1 MKFTG
6 VAIASILSTLTLFS
20 LSCSNQGSATST
32 TAASSTENPSSK
44 TGDSVSGVGAQQSAC
59 SLLTATE
66 VEAATG
72 AKMGDP
78 HPADLSA
85 QGAPPHSQACSWYA
99 TAQNAQIDLTIAPPP
114 PGVSAESAVKYKPE
128 MDALRTAHWTE
139 EEKSFGKTWCFMMT
153 PPASQKDGV
162 MMCNCSGEV
171 KGLILSVTIMSPA
184 KKLSIEETKMLL
196 DKAIAR
202 FH

>member
-6 VAIASILSTLTLFS
+6 VAIASILSTLTVFS
-20 LSCSNQGSATST
+20 LSCYNHGSATST
-32 TAASSTENPSSK
+32 TASSSTENPSSK
-44 TGDSVSGVGAQQSAC
+44 TGDSVSGVGTSAC
-59 SLLTATE
+59 SLLTPTE
-66 VEAATG
+66 VEVATG

-78 HPADLSA
+78 HQSDLSA
-85 QGAPPHSQACSWYA
+85 QGAPPNSQACSWYA
-99 TAQNAQIDLTIAPPP
+99 TAQNAQLDLTIGPPP
-114 PGVSAESAVKYKPE
+114 PGVSAESAAKYKPG
-128 MDALRTAHWTE
+128 MDALRAAHWTE
-139 EEKSFGKTWCFMMT
+139 EDKSFGTTSCFTMT

-162 MMCNCSGEV
+162 MMCSCSGEV

>member
-20 LSCSNQGSATST
+20 LSCYNHGSATST
-32 TAASSTENPSSK
+32 TAVSTENPSSK
-44 TGDSVSGVGAQQSAC
+44 TGDSVSGVGASAC
-59 SLLTATE
+59 SLLTPTE
-66 VEAATG
+66 VEVATG

-78 HPADLSA
+78 HQSDLSA
-85 QGAPPHSQACSWYA
+85 QGAPPNSQACSWYA
-99 TAQNAQIDLTIAPPP
+99 TAQNAQLELTIGPPP
-114 PGVSAESAVKYKPE
+114 PGVSAESAAKYKPG
-128 MDALRTAHWTE
+128 MDALRAAHWTE
-139 EEKSFGKTWCFMMT
+139 EDKSFGTTSCFMMT
-153 PPASQKDGV
+153 PPASQKEGV
-162 MMCNCSGEV
+162 MMCSCSGEV